1 MKKKYFYLASVITAL
16 LIVFFSMPN
25 ALTFSSQAPPGNTG
39 SPGDGA
45 NNTCAKSGCHVG
57 TVNSGS
63 GNVSIDASDIPATG
77 WLQGKTY
84 KIKVVVAEDFVTNY
98 GFQLATEDPNNNN
111 NIGTLGTGGNSK
123 VVVSFTNWIS
133 HNGVSSTGDWTFDWT
148 APTGSAEE
156 VEFYATGNAANGNG
170 NNSGDHIYKT
180 NINVKRDMNPTGISS
195 VELNTAFRILQNPV
209 SDILKLESTSGIL
222 FALYT
227 LNGEMVKTFYS
238 TSDRTE
244 INVSDLSGGMY
255 IISNIK
261 EHKSERI
268 IIQ

>member
-1 MKKKYFYLASVITAL
+1 MKKKYFYLASLAAAL

-45 NNTCAKSGCHVG
+45 NNTCAKSGCHAG

-63 GNVSIDASDIPATG
+63 GAVTIDASDIPASG

-84 KIKVVVAEDFVTNY
+84 TIKVVVAENLITNY
-98 GFQLATEDPNNNN
+98 GFQLSAENPSNNT
-111 NIGTLGTGGNSK
+111 NIGILGTGGNSK
-123 VVVSFTNWIS
+123 VVVSFDNWIS
-133 HNGVSSTGDWTFDWT
+133 HKGTSSTGDWTFEWT

-170 NNSGDHIYKT
+170 NNTGDHIYKT
-180 NINVKRDMNPTGISS
+180 NINVKRDMNPTGISGIS
-195 VELNTAFRILQNPV
+195 ANSDFKILQNPV
-209 SDILKLESTSGIL
+209 SDMLRFKSAVGAQ

-227 LNGEMVKTFYS
+227 LSGEMVKSFSS
-238 TSDRTE
+238 TDE
-244 INVSDLSGGMY
+244 FIEVDVSDLSSGMY
-255 IISNIK
+255 IINNI
-261 EHKSERI
+261 EGHNSERI